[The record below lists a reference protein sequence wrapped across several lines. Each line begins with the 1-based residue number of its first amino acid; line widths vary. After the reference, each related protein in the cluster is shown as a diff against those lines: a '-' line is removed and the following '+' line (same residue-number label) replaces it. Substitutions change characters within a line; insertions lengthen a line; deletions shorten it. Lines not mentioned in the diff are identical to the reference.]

1 MNGKLL
7 EEYDK
12 ILERLENIEAT
23 TKEMVFNLMNIEDK
37 NELDL
42 VFRMEDKY
50 LIEYLKIDHDQLNL
64 NKDLYDECLNEEI
77 NKDKIESLLKDG
89 ADPTGIYII
98 ESNQYSVWLN
108 CVLDEIM
115 FELIDN
121 ENIIPLIEL
130 FFKYG
135 LRDKLI
141 NCRHLYDGNISN
153 PLEEIRYYERRIDI
167 AIKLIDIC
175 MQNNT
180 DIDSLEDLIDYL
192 YMDISMIGSEEATVK
207 AYVTMLLYLAS
218 FKDLLDNSN
227 TLQDYIEIKNNNY
240 DVSLFRNIDKYDIHV
255 DYSTALHDY
264 NNIGVSIYI
273 YKKQSDVVVWKMV
286 LY

>member
-12 ILERLENIEAT
+12 ILERLESIEAT

-64 NKDLYDECLNEEI
+64 NKDLYDECLNEKI

-141 NCRHLYDGNISN
+141 NCRHLYDGNIFN